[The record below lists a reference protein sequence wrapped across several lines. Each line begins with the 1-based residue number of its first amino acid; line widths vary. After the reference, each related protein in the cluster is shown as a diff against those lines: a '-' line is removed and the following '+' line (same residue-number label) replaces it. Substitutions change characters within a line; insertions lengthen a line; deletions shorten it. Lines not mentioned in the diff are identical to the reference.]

1 MHFARRRADGVRS
14 RTVEVSPDASKR
26 DALER
31 DVRARVEAGDID
43 GASSLAIRAYGG
55 ELIGFLQAIARDE
68 ALAADAFAI
77 ASQQLWSHLA
87 RFRWEATLRTW
98 FYQLGRNVLYQLRRD
113 PRRRPDRN
121 LPLSILTSIAD
132 IQRQPTAPYQKTES
146 KNALRALRESLDPE
160 DHELLILRLDRG
172 MSWKDI
178 ARATAG
184 EDERASSLD
193 ARAAALRKRYE
204 RLKQQLRERM
214 VECGLLDDD
223 T

>member
-1 MHFARRRADGVRS
+1 MDA
-14 RTVEVSPDASKR
+14 SPDTSKR
-26 DALER
+26 DVIER
-31 DVRARVEAGDID
+31 DVRARIDAADID
-43 GASSLAIRAYGG
+43 GASSLAIASYGT

-77 ASQQLWSHLA
+77 ASQQLWAHIA

-98 FYQLGRNVLYQLRRD
+98 FYQLGRNALHQLRRD

-121 LPLSILTSIAD
+121 LPLSVLTSIAEV
-132 IQRQPTAPYQKTES
+132 QRQPTAPYQKTES
-146 KNALRALRESLDPE
+146 KNALRELRESLAPD

-184 EDERASSLD
+184 EDEAASTLD
-193 ARAAALRKRYE
+193 TRAAALRKRYE

-214 VECGLLDDD
+214 VERGLLDDD
-223 T
+223 A